1 MEAGDEAGED
11 GSPRLRTLSKGGGG
25 SPWKGRERRPYSSHN
40 DLAAWLASRAA
51 SHPGQGTG

>member
-1 MEAGDEAGED
+1 MEAGARDEAGED
-11 GSPRLRTLSKGGGG
+11 GAPRLSKGGGG